1 MPGHRT
7 IGGQSCI
14 ISGQP
19 NRRTTV
25 VPWFLGMRIRY
36 SCADYGWPS
45 LQHRTVMAV
54 ASDLG
59 YDGID
64 IGIFEEA
71 THVKVSDLKHWREKS
86 ARVSRDLND
95 KGLQCADVFLIPS
108 ADLSCLTPSHPDP
121 QVQTDAIRIFEIA
134 ALLTR
139 NLKAPGLTIS
149 PGVIHKGD
157 THQQALLRVSKALRA
172 RVEIASFHGLELSVE
187 PHRGSLIDTAK
198 KVEDLLD
205 AVDGLTLTLDVSMM
219 FFCGMTIEEI
229 ASFASRTRHVQF
241 RPGAR
246 DRVQVRLKNN
256 EIDFDPIL
264 QALNQSSYQG
274 WLGTEYVWMERW
286 GCDRVDVT
294 EESNQL
300 LSSLRGEW
308 QPPVL

>member
-1 MPGHRT
+1 MYNFWITDSQKGR
-7 IGGQSCI
+7 G
-14 ISGQP
+14 
-19 NRRTTV
+19 TV
-25 VPWFLGMRIRY
+25 FSGMRTRY

-86 ARVSRDLND
+86 ARIRRDLD
-95 KGLQCADVFLIPS
+95 DRGLRCADVFLIPS
-108 ADLSCLTPSHPDP
+108 VDLSRLTASHPDP
-121 QVQTDAIRIFEIA
+121 QVQAEAIQIFEIA
-134 ALLTR
+134 ALLAR

-149 PGVIHKGD
+149 PGVMHEGD
-157 THQQALLRVSKALRA
+157 THRQALLRTSKALRA

-187 PHRGSLIDTAK
+187 PHWGSLMDSARR
-198 KVEDLLD
+198 VEDMLD

-219 FFCGMTIEEI
+219 FFCGMTVEEI
-229 ASFASRTRHVQF
+229 ASFASRTRHVQL
-241 RPGAR
+241 RPGSR
-246 DRVQVRLKNN
+246 DRVQVRLKHN
-256 EIDFDPIL
+256 EIDFDPIIG
-264 QALNQSSYQG
+264 ALTQCSYQG

-294 EESNQL
+294 EESKQL
-300 LSSLRGEW
+300 LAFLKGEP